1 MKTNK
6 NLFNR
11 LLRNNK
17 SAFIDAYEFLA
28 NHCPIWNGPMTPS
41 RANLLNEIISSKYFD
56 NKDFV
61 LEHIHKNN
69 LYIRDI
75 SKRLRNDRE
84 VVLKFLKSQNRLP
97 SRYELPEIC
106 SKDKFLINFIIEN
119 KKYDSFKFVESLDH
133 TF

>member
-1 MKTNK
+1 
-6 NLFNR
+6 
-11 LLRNNK
+11 
-17 SAFIDAYEFLA
+17 
-28 NHCPIWNGPMTPS
+28 MTPS

-56 NKDFV
+56 NKDFA

-69 LYIRDI
+69 FYIRDI

-97 SRYELPEIC
+97 YYLPEIC

-119 KKYDSFKFVESLDH
+119 KKYDSFKFVERLDH
-133 TF
+133 SFQTKNIIRSFVTQKTY